1 MLNTR
6 VIEVTGEGLRV
17 SRAGKEETLGP
28 VDTFVV
34 ALGAKPNRIPLSGS
48 KANIHYIGDCSRV
61 GNAMDAIHEAFRLAV
76 RL

>member
-1 MLNTR
+1 MT
-6 VIEVTGEGLRV
+6 EDGLRMD
-17 SRAGKEETLGP
+17 RAGREEMLRP

-34 ALGAKPNRIPLSGS
+34 ALGARPNRKRLAGRMGH
-48 KANIHYIGDCSRV
+48 IHHIGDWSRV